1 MPIGLGFS
9 IGDFIAVGDLALK
22 IAKALDE
29 SRGATANYK
38 SLSEFLLSLN
48 RALQATSAV
57 FLRLESYGNSLFDT
71 APLNR
76 MRHALG
82 CFKRLME
89 DFLNASR
96 KYTESLLNGKGR
108 RFKDEWRKI
117 KWCLYNEDEVRKL
130 QTKLQGHLGI
140 FQLCTSAII
149 Q

>member
-1 MPIGLGFS
+1 MPGGFGFS

-29 SRGATANYK
+29 SRGATADYK
-38 SLSEFLLSLN
+38 SLFEFLLSLN

-71 APLNR
+71 APLNG

-82 CFKRLME
+82 CFKRLIE

-108 RFKDEWRKI
+108 FKDEWRKT